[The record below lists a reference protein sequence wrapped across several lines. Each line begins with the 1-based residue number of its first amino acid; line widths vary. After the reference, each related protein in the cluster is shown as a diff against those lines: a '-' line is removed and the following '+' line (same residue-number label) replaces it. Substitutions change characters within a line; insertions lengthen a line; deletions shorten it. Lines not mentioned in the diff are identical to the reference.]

1 MPFLGTMQIVLK
13 KQKKSKKN
21 LLHYLERY
29 AILKKLAGVLELADR
44 LD

>member
-1 MPFLGTMQIVLK
+1 MPFLGTMQIVK
-13 KQKKSKKN
+13 KNRKNRKN